1 MSHIPDPS
9 VWCPSKFTLHLQPL
23 RHLLSSLLFAA
34 AAVGRLDGIAHPFLS
49 KHLLSVYYELG
60 TVLVN
65 GK

>member
-1 MSHIPDPS
+1 MSHIPDLR
-9 VWCPSKFTLHLQPL
+9 VWCPPKFPLRLQPL

-34 AAVGRLDGIAHPFLS
+34 AAVGRLGGCAHPFLS

>member
-1 MSHIPDPS
+1 MSHIPDPR
-9 VWCPSKFTLHLQPL
+9 VWCPSKFPLRLQPL
-23 RHLLSSLLFAA
+23 RHLLWSLLFAA
-34 AAVGRLDGIAHPFLS
+34 AVGRLGVFAHPFLS